1 MFTQSLWNDYAD
13 ATAFA
18 PLEEDI
24 TVDVA
29 VIGGGITGV
38 TAAALLARG
47 GRKVALLEARSLGG
61 GTTGH
66 STGNLYVGV
75 DQTLSALSAKYGVET
90 LREVLAARNHAVQM
104 IGRNVGDYGLDCDF
118 TLCDWYFYSDNPE
131 SDALVER
138 EFEAARR
145 AGLGI
150 VHAAAPELPFSSSR
164 AIRLSEQA
172 QFNPRRYVQGLAR
185 ATHSGN
191 CRIYENTAVESV
203 MEGRD
208 GVCTVQTAGGAVY
221 AEHVIHATHTPKG
234 IMLVQTLLGPYREYG
249 IACRLDGSGSRGL
262 PGPGIFWGYPRAG
275 EKYSTRGYARG
286 DERFLVVVGRPHKVG
301 QLKSNE
307 ECLRKL
313 EEFAREHFPVA
324 AVTHRWG
331 GQHYRPADLLPYIGR
346 SDDDSNVL
354 IATGFSTDGLVY
366 GTLAAAMLADLIQ
379 GKSNPWLELFNPSRK
394 QPLKAAKNFIK
405 ENANVFVQYL
415 KDLPGNAEAKEF
427 SEVAP
432 GEGKIVEKNL
442 QKLAVCRTLD
452 NRLLV
457 RSAVCTHLACIVN
470 WNGAEQT
477 WDCPCHGSRFCP
489 DGSVIEGPALQPL
502 HEIELRED
510 EVRVLTPQE
519 GEFTERNP
527 RLF

>member
-1 MFTQSLWNDYAD
+1 MFTQSIWNDYAEE
-13 ATAFA
+13 TAFA

-24 TVDVA
+24 TVDTA
-29 VIGGGITGV
+29 IIGGGITGV

-47 GRKVALLEARSLGG
+47 GRKVALLEAYQVGG

-75 DQTLSALSAKYGVET
+75 DHTLSALSAKYGVET
-90 LREVLAARNHAVQM
+90 LREVLAARNHAVQL
-104 IGRNVGDYGLDCDF
+104 ISRNVGDYGLDCDF
-118 TLCDWYFYSDNPE
+118 TLCDWYFYSGDPE
-131 SDALVER
+131 SDALIER

-150 VHAAAPELPFSSSR
+150 VHAAAPELPFPSTR
-164 AIRLSEQA
+164 AIRLPEQA

-185 ATHSGN
+185 AAYSDN
-191 CRIYENTAVESV
+191 CLIYENTAVESIT
-203 MEGRD
+203 EGRD
-208 GVCTVQTAGGAVY
+208 GICTVQTAGGAVY

-249 IACRLDGSGSRGL
+249 IACRLGGSGGL

-275 EKYSTRGYARG
+275 EKYSTRGYVRG

-301 QLKSNE
+301 QLKTNE

-313 EEFAREHFPVA
+313 EEFAREHFPVES
-324 AVTHRWG
+324 VTHRWG

-346 SDDDSNVL
+346 TDADSNVL

-366 GTLAAAMLADLIQ
+366 GTLAASMLADLIQ
-379 GKSNPWLELFNPSRK
+379 GRTNPWLELFDPSRK

-415 KDLPGNAEAKEF
+415 KDIPGIAEAKEF
-427 SEVAP
+427 SDVAP

-452 NRLLV
+452 DRLLV
-457 RSAVCTHLACIVN
+457 RSAICTHLACVVN
-470 WNGAEQT
+470 WNSAEQT
-477 WDCPCHGSRFCP
+477 WDCPCHGSRFSP
-489 DGSVIEGPALQPL
+489 DGGVLEGPALQPL
-502 HEIELRED
+502 YEIQLHED
-510 EVRVLTPQE
+510 EVQVLTPQE